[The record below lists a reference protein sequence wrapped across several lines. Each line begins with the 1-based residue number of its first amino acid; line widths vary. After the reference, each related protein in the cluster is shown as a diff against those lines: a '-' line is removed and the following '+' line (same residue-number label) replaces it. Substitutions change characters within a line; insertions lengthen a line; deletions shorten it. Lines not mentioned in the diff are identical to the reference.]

1 MATRRKLAVCQRI
14 RNAILGRRHRS
25 SRASIEK
32 SSAVQLTNV
41 RSSTFNQSSGCI
53 RQGEFTR
60 MEKKRYKKKNQKNKN
75 NDNQ

>member
-1 MATRRKLAVCQRI
+1 MATRCKMAVCQRI

-32 SSAVQLTNV
+32 SSAVLLTNV
-41 RSSTFNQSSGCI
+41 AVHSFSLVVALDKGNLT
-53 RQGEFTR
+53 EW
-60 MEKKRYKKKNQKNKN
+60 KRKGTKNKNPKN